1 MNQFV
6 ARQRVWVDGKE
17 TNLVPAEDRG
27 LAFGDGLFETM
38 GFHGDRVPLLERHL
52 QRLHDGARR
61 LRIALDPEQTRDEI
75 LRFLAGAGSDDGVI
89 KLIVTRG
96 DGGRGYRAEQGIA
109 ARRILLQR
117 PRGAHPDAWWSEG
130 VTIRHCE
137 TRLGSNRALAGM
149 KHLNRLE
156 QVMARMEW
164 NAPSIHEGLMLDT
177 DERVICATAG
187 NVFARIGGRWL
198 TPPVDRCGVAGV
210 MREWLLAHVDGAAE
224 AVLDR
229 RAIETAEA
237 VLICNSVR
245 GLQPVRRIGQREWP
259 DHGAVGELARLV
271 LAREPAF
278 GFSFAPWL
286 GDNRPET

>member
-17 TNLVPAEDRG
+17 TNLVPPQDRG

-164 NAPSIHEGLMLDT
+164 DDPQIAEGLMSDQK
-177 DERVICATAG
+177 G
-187 NVFARIGGRWL
+187 RIVEGISTNLFLVSGGRLL
-198 TPPVDRCGVAGV
+198 TPAIEHCGVAGV
-210 MREWLLAHVDGAAE
+210 MRAHILQVVAPQLALHSEEIQCERALLSAAQEVFLCNAVIGVWPVRQLGTARWPLGPVTRKVQAHVA
-224 AVLDR
+224 
-229 RAIETAEA
+229 
-237 VLICNSVR
+237 
-245 GLQPVRRIGQREWP
+245 QF
-259 DHGAVGELARLV
+259 LA
-271 LAREPAF
+271 
-278 GFSFAPWL
+278 S
-286 GDNRPET
+286 

>member
-38 GFHGDRVPLLERHL
+38 GFHGDRVPLLERPL

-164 NAPSIHEGLMLDT
+164 DDPQIAEGLMSDQK
-177 DERVICATAG
+177 G
-187 NVFARIGGRWL
+187 RIVEGISTNLFLVSGGRLL
-198 TPPVDRCGVAGV
+198 TPAIEHCGVAGV
-210 MREWLLAHVDGAAE
+210 MRAHILQVVAPQLALHSEEIQCERALLAAAQE
-224 AVLDR
+224 VFLCNAV
-229 RAIETAEA
+229 
-237 VLICNSVR
+237 VGVW
-245 GLQPVRRIGQREWP
+245 PVRQLGTTRWP
-259 DHGAVGELARLV
+259 LGPVTRKVQAHVAQFLA
-271 LAREPAF
+271 
-278 GFSFAPWL
+278 S
-286 GDNRPET
+286 

>member
-1 MNQFV
+1 MNLRILRGGRGVDRV
-6 ARQRVWVDGKE
+6 AAD
-17 TNLVPAEDRG
+17 DRG
-27 LAFGDGLFETM
+27 LAYGDGLFET
-38 GFHGDRVPLLERHL
+38 LLVHEGRAVWWDAHWR
-52 QRLHDGARR
+52 RLRWGAER
-61 LRIALDPEQTRDEI
+61 LRIALPDEHV
-75 LRFLAGAGSDDGVI
+75 AAAEASDLIEGMTHGVL
-89 KLIVTRG
+89 KCVLTRG
-96 DGGRGYRAEQGIA
+96 AGGRGYAPPENAEPTLVISVHEAPA
-109 ARRILLQR
+109 AGPANGLDVRWC
-117 PRGAHPDAWWSEG
+117 D
-130 VTIRHCE
+130 
-137 TRLGSNRALAGM
+137 TRLALQPALAGI

-164 NAPSIHEGLMLDT
+164 NDPAIHEGLMLDA
-177 DERVICATAG
+177 DDRVICATAG

>member
-52 QRLHDGARR
+52 QRLEDGARR
-61 LRIALDPEQTRDEI
+61 LRIALDPDQVRDEI

-164 NAPSIHEGLMLDT
+164 DDPQIAEGLMSDQK
-177 DERVICATAG
+177 G
-187 NVFARIGGRWL
+187 RIVEGISTNLFLVSGGRLL
-198 TPPVDRCGVAGV
+198 TPVIDQCGVAGV
-210 MREWLLAHVDGAAE
+210 MRAHILQVVAPQLALHSEEIQCERALLAAAQE
-224 AVLDR
+224 VFLCNAV
-229 RAIETAEA
+229 
-237 VLICNSVR
+237 VGVW
-245 GLQPVRRIGQREWP
+245 PVRQLGTTRWP
-259 DHGAVGELARLV
+259 LGPVTRKVQAHVAQFLA
-271 LAREPAF
+271 
-278 GFSFAPWL
+278 S
-286 GDNRPET
+286 

>member
-1 MNQFV
+1 MNLRILRGGRGVDRV
-6 ARQRVWVDGKE
+6 AAD
-17 TNLVPAEDRG
+17 DRG
-27 LAFGDGLFETM
+27 LAYGDGLFET
-38 GFHGDRVPLLERHL
+38 LLVHEGRAVWWDAHWR
-52 QRLHDGARR
+52 RLRWGAER
-61 LRIALDPEQTRDEI
+61 LRIALPDE
-75 LRFLAGAGSDDGVI
+75 RVVAAEASDLIEGMTHGVL
-89 KLIVTRG
+89 KCVLTRG
-96 DGGRGYRAEQGIA
+96 SGGRGYAPPAEAEPMLVLSLHAPPAATPSQGLEV
-109 ARRILLQR
+109 RWC
-117 PRGAHPDAWWSEG
+117 D
-130 VTIRHCE
+130 
-137 TRLGSNRALAGM
+137 TRLALQPALAGI

-210 MREWLLAHVDGAAE
+210 MREWLLAHVTGAGE

>member
-1 MNQFV
+1 MNLRILRGGRGVDRV
-6 ARQRVWVDGKE
+6 AAD
-17 TNLVPAEDRG
+17 DRG
-27 LAFGDGLFETM
+27 LAYGDGLFET
-38 GFHGDRVPLLERHL
+38 LLVHQGRAVWWDAHWR
-52 QRLHDGARR
+52 RLRWGAER
-61 LRIALDPEQTRDEI
+61 LRIALPDEHVV
-75 LRFLAGAGSDDGVI
+75 AAEASDLIEGMTHGVL
-89 KLIVTRG
+89 KCVLTRG
-96 DGGRGYRAEQGIA
+96 SGGRGYAPPAKAEPMLVLSLHAPPAATPSQGLEV
-109 ARRILLQR
+109 RWC
-117 PRGAHPDAWWSEG
+117 D
-130 VTIRHCE
+130 
-137 TRLGSNRALAGM
+137 TRLALQPALAGI

-164 NAPSIHEGLMLDT
+164 NDPAIHEGLMLDT

-210 MREWLLAHVDGAAE
+210 MREWLLAHVDGAGE

-229 RAIETAEA
+229 RAIETSDA

>member
-1 MNQFV
+1 MNLRILRGGRGVDRV
-6 ARQRVWVDGKE
+6 AAD
-17 TNLVPAEDRG
+17 DRG
-27 LAFGDGLFETM
+27 LAYGDGLFET
-38 GFHGDRVPLLERHL
+38 LLVHEGRAVWWDAHWR
-52 QRLHDGARR
+52 RLRWGAER
-61 LRIALDPEQTRDEI
+61 LRIALPDEHV
-75 LRFLAGAGSDDGVI
+75 AAAEASDLIEGMTHGVL
-89 KLIVTRG
+89 KCVLTRG
-96 DGGRGYRAEQGIA
+96 SGGRGYAPPAEAEPMLVLSLHAPPAATPSQGLEV
-109 ARRILLQR
+109 RWC
-117 PRGAHPDAWWSEG
+117 D
-130 VTIRHCE
+130 
-137 TRLGSNRALAGM
+137 TRLALQPALAGI

-210 MREWLLAHVDGAAE
+210 MREWLLAHVTGAGE

>member
-164 NAPSIHEGLMLDT
+164 DDPQIAEGLMSDQK
-177 DERVICATAG
+177 G
-187 NVFARIGGRWL
+187 RIVEGISTNLFLVSGGRLL
-198 TPPVDRCGVAGV
+198 TPAIEHCGVAGV
-210 MREWLLAHVDGAAE
+210 MRAHILQVVAPQLALHSEEIQCERALLSAAQEVFLCNAVIGVWPVRQLGTARWPLGPVTRKVQAHVA
-224 AVLDR
+224 
-229 RAIETAEA
+229 
-237 VLICNSVR
+237 
-245 GLQPVRRIGQREWP
+245 QF
-259 DHGAVGELARLV
+259 LA
-271 LAREPAF
+271 
-278 GFSFAPWL
+278 S
-286 GDNRPET
+286 

>member
-1 MNQFV
+1 MNLRILRGGRGVDRV
-6 ARQRVWVDGKE
+6 AAD
-17 TNLVPAEDRG
+17 DRG
-27 LAFGDGLFETM
+27 LAYGDGLFET
-38 GFHGDRVPLLERHL
+38 LLVHEGRAVWWDAHWR
-52 QRLHDGARR
+52 RLRWGAER
-61 LRIALDPEQTRDEI
+61 LRIALPDE
-75 LRFLAGAGSDDGVI
+75 RVVAAEASDLIEGMTHGVL
-89 KLIVTRG
+89 KCVLTRG
-96 DGGRGYRAEQGIA
+96 SGGRGYAPPAEAEPMLVLSLHAPPAATPSQGLEV
-109 ARRILLQR
+109 RWC
-117 PRGAHPDAWWSEG
+117 D
-130 VTIRHCE
+130 
-137 TRLGSNRALAGM
+137 TRLALQPALAGI

>member
-164 NAPSIHEGLMLDT
+164 DDPQIAEGLMSDQK
-177 DERVICATAG
+177 G
-187 NVFARIGGRWL
+187 RIVEGISTNLFLVSGGRLL
-198 TPPVDRCGVAGV
+198 TPAIEHCGVAGV
-210 MREWLLAHVDGAAE
+210 MRAHILQGVAPQLALHSEEIQCERALLSAAQEVFLCNAVIGVWPVRQLGTARWPLGPVTRKVQAHVA
-224 AVLDR
+224 
-229 RAIETAEA
+229 
-237 VLICNSVR
+237 
-245 GLQPVRRIGQREWP
+245 QF
-259 DHGAVGELARLV
+259 LA
-271 LAREPAF
+271 
-278 GFSFAPWL
+278 S
-286 GDNRPET
+286 